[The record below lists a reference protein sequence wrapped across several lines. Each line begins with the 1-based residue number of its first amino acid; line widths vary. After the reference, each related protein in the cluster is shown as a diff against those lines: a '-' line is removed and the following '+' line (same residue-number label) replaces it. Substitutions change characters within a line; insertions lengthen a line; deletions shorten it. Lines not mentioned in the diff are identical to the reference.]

1 MKSVFL
7 EKVNKINNPLAKLT
21 KHRERQRERERDR
34 QTDRE
39 TERERE
45 RERIRENIQMTKS
58 DLKRG
63 HNNRH

>member
-45 RERIRENIQMTKS
+45 RERELERISK
-58 DLKRG
+58 
-63 HNNRH
+63 